1 MSLRNLTHGSSF
13 IMKDKSR
20 TKGGRKA
27 QGVSVMK
34 DKSKEVKIEE
44 TESSHTLG
52 GGGKVVSWEREGDR
66 VCLLPC
72 YQIHLDTSISPI

>member
-34 DKSKEVKIEE
+34 DKEVKIEE

-52 GGGKVVSWEREGDR
+52 GGGKVVSWEKKGDR
-66 VCLLPC
+66 VYLLPC